1 MHLLCN
7 PLAIRDCACICM
19 EPEQMGCADIRGDQI
34 RAEWGQQIRNYVLHP
49 YSLVKDVRTKQE
61 TSDVDG
67 VLNGDLMPFMQSFL
81 QYRGSQ
87 TRRQ

>member
-1 MHLLCN
+1 MHLLYN
-7 PLAIRDCACICM
+7 ALAICECTGICK
-19 EPEQMGCADIRGDQI
+19 ETEQTGRADIRGDQI